1 MSSSRRLLQVDS
13 RLGFVSRKGKK
24 KGKGKYRP
32 PVRPAGPLTPATG
45 AIPSATAQAAPTR
58 SVSQARV
65 GGDQALVRAVEMSL
79 GARNQVTK
87 VRGGRYLIESADP
100 SIPLDRVP
108 YFTKDLVRL
117 AVVGVAMLVLL
128 GAGSIAVPLI
138 VK

>member
-1 MSSSRRLLQVDS
+1 M
-13 RLGFVSRKGKK
+13 GAAVS
-24 KGKGKYRP
+24 
-32 PVRPAGPLTPATG
+32 A
-45 AIPSATAQAAPTR
+45 SAQSR

-79 GARNQVTK
+79 GARNQVVK
-87 VRGGRYLIESADP
+87 GRGGRYVIESADP

-128 GAGSIAVPLI
+128 GVGSVTMPLLI
-138 VK
+138 K

>member
-1 MSSSRRLLQVDS
+1 
-13 RLGFVSRKGKK
+13 VSRKGKK
-24 KGKGKYRP
+24 KGKGKFRP
-32 PVRPAGPLTPATG
+32 PVRPAGPLTPAGGAPSSGAVQTG
-45 AIPSATAQAAPTR
+45 SAR
-58 SVSQARV
+58 GVSQARV

-87 VRGGRYLIESADP
+87 VRGGRYIVESSDP

-108 YFTKDLVRL
+108 YFTKDLIRL
-117 AVVGVAMLVLL
+117 VVVGFAMLVLL